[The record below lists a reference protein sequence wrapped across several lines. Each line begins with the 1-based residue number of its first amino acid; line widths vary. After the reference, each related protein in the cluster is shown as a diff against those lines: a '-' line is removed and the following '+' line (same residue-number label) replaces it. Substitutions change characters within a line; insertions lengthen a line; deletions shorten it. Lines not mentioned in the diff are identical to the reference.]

1 MKKIL
6 LSSLALLSLT
16 SVYAGTGIKSDP
28 YSVDEL
34 IEMGIPSADEPN
46 VYVKGYIVGSVKTTD
61 TDFSMSEATCL
72 FTATGN
78 DVKTNILL
86 AGTSAET
93 ELDYLL
99 PIKVPAGDLRDVIT
113 VGGNPNVLGHE
124 VILCGTLSKYFGRVG
139 LTEISSYEW
148 VGTAPDAP
156 SAGDVA
162 TGTGSNPLTVTEF
175 LAQGTPAVAVGNTY
189 LTGYIV
195 GYVPG
200 MNISE
205 AVLGTVGSDASASN
219 ILMAAS
225 SSETSYSNC
234 VPVQLPTGDVRNAL
248 SLLNNPGNLGKQ
260 VTIIGSHEKYFGV
273 NGMKSVTA
281 YNFGATIEGGSDTP
295 VQPGETGSAD
305 APLSVSDFLALGVP
319 SAAVKN
325 TYVKG
330 VIVGNIPGKSASEAI
345 FTAEGASNSNILIAQ
360 SASETDYNKCIPV
373 QLPAGTI
380 RSELNLLDNPSNIGK
395 TLTLCGSREKYFGI
409 SGLKTPTSYA
419 WEGEVIAEGIYTGL
433 VENAEGWTV
442 ENVELPSELT
452 YVWGEWN
459 TQYNYVSGSAYKDK
473 ISYAAEAYFI
483 SPVIDLTKF
492 ENVTVSFEHAAKFQ
506 TTLRELCGFA
516 VREDGASEWT
526 PCTIPTWP
534 EAGSWNFVNSGEIS
548 LADFEGKKIQ
558 IAFKYASSD
567 QGADTWELKK
577 VIVNGDSFS
586 SVVAVETEAAPV
598 YVSGNSI
605 VAPAD
610 AKVFNLNG
618 VAVGRDNLASGVYI
632 VVTSSKAVKLIVK

>member
-34 IEMGIPSADEPN
+34 IEMGIPTEDEADI
-46 VYVKGYIVGSVKTTD
+46 YVKGYIVGSVKTTD

-93 ELDYLL
+93 DLDYLL
-99 PIKVPAGDLRDVIT
+99 PIKVPAGDLRDIIT

-124 VILCGTLSKYFGRVG
+124 VILCGTLSKYFGKVG
-139 LTEISSYEW
+139 LTEITSYEW
-148 VGTAPDAP
+148 VGTAPEAP
-156 SAGDVA
+156 STGDVS
-162 TGTGSNPLTVTEF
+162 TGSGSNPLTVTDF
-175 LAQGTPAVAVGNTY
+175 LAQGTPAVAVPNTY

-200 MNISE
+200 MSINE
-205 AVLGTVGSDASASN
+205 AVVGQVGDDASATN

-225 SSETSYSNC
+225 ASETNYTNC
-234 VPVQLPTGDVRNAL
+234 VPVQLPTGAVRTAL
-248 SLLNNPGNLGKQ
+248 NLQANPGNLGKQ
-260 VTIIGSHEKYFGV
+260 VTIVGSHEKYFGV
-273 NGMKSVTA
+273 NGMKTVTA
-281 YNFGATIEGGSDTP
+281 YNFGATIEGGSDEP

-305 APLSVSDFLALGVP
+305 APLSVSDFLALGTP
-319 SAAVKN
+319 DAAVKN

-330 VIVGNIPGKSASEAI
+330 VIVGSIPGMSASEAI
-345 FTAEGASNSNILIAQ
+345 FSAEGASNTNLLIAQ
-360 SASETDYNKCIPV
+360 SASETDYNNCIPV
-373 QLPAGTI
+373 QLPAGAI
-380 RSELNLLDNPSNIGK
+380 RTELNLLDNPSNLGK
-395 TLTLCGSREKYFGI
+395 TVTLCGSREKYFGLN
-409 SGLKTPTSYA
+409 GLKTPTSYA

-433 VENAEGWTV
+433 IENAEGWTA
-442 ENVELPSELT
+442 ENIELPSELT

-459 TQYNYVSGSAYKDK
+459 TQYGYVAGSAFKDNVA
-473 ISYAAEAYFI
+473 YAAESYFV
-483 SPVIDLTKF
+483 SPVIDLTKY
-492 ENVTVSFEHAAKFQ
+492 ENVTVSFDHAAKFQ

-516 VREDGASEWT
+516 VREAGTTEWT
-526 PCTIPTWP
+526 PCTIAAWP
-534 EAGSWNFVNSGEIS
+534 EAGSWGFVNSGEIDLS
-548 LADFEGKKIQ
+548 AFDGKKVQ
-558 IAFKYASSD
+558 VAFKYESND
-567 QGADTWELKK
+567 QGADTWEVKN
-577 VIVNGDSFS
+577 VIVNGDQFDA
-586 SVVAVETEAAPV
+586 VAAVEAEAAPV

-632 VVTSSKAVKLIVK
+632 VVTSAKAVKLIVK